1 MDFEPNDEFE
11 TMLQYEGID
20 ISEGIDIHKTNASK
34 EYMLCHYWYFKDVRF
49 KFEPRVCN
57 KCSTGCRHLSQV
69 TKSRISKNLNLRKK
83 ANRNFRRTFLKN
95 RFRHLKFYSNPQVD
109 WLEVVVIW
117 TPFERRKIE
126 VHIFE
131 RANLSGF
138 GT

>member
-34 EYMLCHYWYFKDVRF
+34 ECMLCHYWYFKDVRF

-95 RFRHLKFYSNPQVD
+95 RFRHLKFYSNP
-109 WLEVVVIW
+109 
-117 TPFERRKIE
+117 P
-126 VHIFE
+126 
-131 RANLSGF
+131 S
-138 GT
+138 